1 MSDGLTF
8 TLPTGREE
16 LVAAFLSVSDGA
28 QQLMF
33 MAIKLHS
40 GQPGGELAD
49 RMLMMLRTDP
59 RTRRRVRRV
68 EGRLLKNKVLRE
80 EIERRRSGKRDLR
93 LS

>member
-1 MSDGLTF
+1 MTDGLTF

-33 MAIKLHS
+33 MAIKLRS

-49 RMLMMLRTDP
+49 RMLMMLRTDS

-68 EGRLLKNKVLRE
+68 EGRLLKK
-80 EIERRRSGKRDLR
+80 KRFNQYLQ
-93 LS
+93 SAEASAKK

>member
-1 MSDGLTF
+1 MTDGLTF

-33 MAIKLHS
+33 MAIKLRS
-40 GQPGGELAD
+40 SQPGSELAD
-49 RMLMMLRTDP
+49 RMLMMLRTDS

-68 EGRLLKNKVLRE
+68 EGRLQKKKLFNQYLQSAE
-80 EIERRRSGKRDLR
+80 ASAKR
-93 LS
+93 

>member
-1 MSDGLTF
+1 MTDGLTF

-33 MAIKLHS
+33 MVIKLHS

-68 EGRLLKNKVLRE
+68 EGRLKKNEGFRG
-80 EIERRRSGKRDLR
+80 EIERQRPSK
-93 LS
+93 

>member
-1 MSDGLTF
+1 MTDGLTF

-33 MAIKLHS
+33 MAIKLRS
-40 GQPGGELAD
+40 SQPGGELAD

-59 RTRRRVRRV
+59 RTQRRVRRV
-68 EGRLLKNKVLRE
+68 EGKVQKRKLFRE
-80 EIERRRSGKRDLR
+80 H
-93 LS
+93 

>member
-1 MSDGLTF
+1 MTDGLTF

-68 EGRLLKNKVLRE
+68 EGRLQKNKIFRE
-80 EIERRRSGKRDLR
+80 EIERQSLR
-93 LS
+93 K